1 MKKILFIL
9 AFLTIGIVSA
19 QKVGLDVLKFK
30 GNVTSTIRDTY
41 DVPTGEYWMIYNST
55 TTQLEGAADDDV
67 WSALGGTGDMTKAVY
82 DTNDDGTVDGVDG
95 NSIGTSELQDEAV
108 LNGKIANGT
117 IQTSRLN
124 ASNSETAGYVVAI
137 DDLDA
142 NQFEYLVPS
151 TLGTDDQTLAEVLTE
166 GNDVGGN
173 KIISSSNGNIDI
185 EPNGT
190 GNVLLGN
197 FTFDADQTVGA
208 GQDNYVLT
216 YDNGAGTIGL
226 EASAGGSS
234 LPVSDATS
242 IVEGSADGT
251 KEVRFEVDGLTTATT
266 RVITVPDKDVDL
278 EDFVDTSISGRTGTE
293 ATAIMIQTQA
303 QYDTDGAP
311 ASGEVVFISDA
322 KDYAYPQIMCSD
334 LTTDLTTG
342 DTKGY
347 WIAPADGT
355 IESPANDGVSIYLLT
370 AGTTTGISLELDKN
384 GTDITTTAI
393 TTDAT
398 ENDSD
403 DAATDFVLSSY
414 TFNRGDL
421 FEFNF
426 DTVPT
431 GAKGALVTLKV
442 YYD

>member
-151 TLGTDDQTLAEVLTE
+151 TLGTDDR
-166 GNDVGGN
+166 
-173 KIISSSNGNIDI
+173 
-185 EPNGT
+185 P
-190 GNVLLGN
+190 
-197 FTFDADQTVGA
+197 
-208 GQDNYVLT
+208 
-216 YDNGAGTIGL
+216 
-226 EASAGGSS
+226 
-234 LPVSDATS
+234 
-242 IVEGSADGT
+242 
-251 KEVRFEVDGLTTATT
+251 
-266 RVITVPDKDVDL
+266 
-278 EDFVDTSISGRTGTE
+278 
-293 ATAIMIQTQA
+293 
-303 QYDTDGAP
+303 
-311 ASGEVVFISDA
+311 
-322 KDYAYPQIMCSD
+322 
-334 LTTDLTTG
+334 
-342 DTKGY
+342 
-347 WIAPADGT
+347 
-355 IESPANDGVSIYLLT
+355 
-370 AGTTTGISLELDKN
+370 
-384 GTDITTTAI
+384 
-393 TTDAT
+393 
-398 ENDSD
+398 
-403 DAATDFVLSSY
+403 
-414 TFNRGDL
+414 
-421 FEFNF
+421 
-426 DTVPT
+426 
-431 GAKGALVTLKV
+431 
-442 YYD
+442 